1 MNVNAVMN
9 PISFTATYKDKVH
22 ISYRNKNNVIKDKE
36 VTLVEMDKTSKADR
50 DAVFK
55 TAVLWQVN
63 DSTRNYSWYILS
75 AMERDKEPEVES
87 EHFLAVTT
95 QKDNFENLDY
105 KKVLGMVMVSDE
117 EDCSVIDWMQVKPGY
132 AFFDNKNSRKYFHV
146 GKAMRN
152 YVQQNYSA
160 LPLYV
165 YPAIGVEDFYIQGG
179 FVTDTVKPHRM
190 IYNV

>member
-1 MNVNAVMN
+1 MT
-9 PISFTATYKDKVH
+9 PISFTATYKDRIN
-22 ISYRNKNNVIKDKE
+22 ISYRNRSNEIKDKE
-36 VTLVEMDKTSKADR
+36 VSLVEMDKTVDR

-55 TAVLWQVN
+55 TACLWQIDN
-63 DSTRNYSWYILS
+63 NTRNYSWYILS

-105 KKVLGMVMVSDE
+105 KKVLGMVMVSEE

-165 YPAIGVEDFYIQGG
+165 YPAIGIEDFYIQGG
-179 FVTDTVKPHRM
+179 FAQDTSEPQRM

>member
-1 MNVNAVMN
+1 MDINLHMT
-9 PISFTATYKDKVH
+9 PISFTATYKDRIN
-22 ISYRNKNNVIKDKE
+22 ISYRNRSNEIKDKE
-36 VTLVEMDKTSKADR
+36 VSLVEMDKTVDR

-55 TAVLWQVN
+55 TACLWQIDN
-63 DSTRNYSWYILS
+63 NTRNYSWYILS
-75 AMERDKEPEVES
+75 AMERDKEPEVER

-105 KKVLGMVMVSDE
+105 KKVLGMVMVSE
-117 EDCSVIDWMQVKPGY
+117 QEDCSVLDWLQVKPKY
-132 AFFDNKNSRKYFHV
+132 TSMYNKEDRKYLNI

-165 YPAIGVEDFYIQGG
+165 YPAIGVEDFYLQNG
-179 FVTDTVKPHRM
+179 FVTDTDYPHRC
-190 IYNV
+190 IYNA

>member
-63 DSTRNYSWYILS
+63 DSARN
-75 AMERDKEPEVES
+75 
-87 EHFLAVTT
+87 
-95 QKDNFENLDY
+95 
-105 KKVLGMVMVSDE
+105 
-117 EDCSVIDWMQVKPGY
+117 
-132 AFFDNKNSRKYFHV
+132 
-146 GKAMRN
+146 
-152 YVQQNYSA
+152 
-160 LPLYV
+160 
-165 YPAIGVEDFYIQGG
+165 
-179 FVTDTVKPHRM
+179 
-190 IYNV
+190 